1 MLTDCLDCL
10 DKPSNNSRGKEMA
23 EDFYASSLG
32 YVADQFQT
40 HTVDITQRL
49 QQLDHSSD
57 DFVSI
62 CQIC

>member
-1 MLTDCLDCL
+1 
-10 DKPSNNSRGKEMA
+10 MA

-49 QQLDHSSD
+49 QQLDHSSA

>member
-1 MLTDCLDCL
+1 MT
-10 DKPSNNSRGKEMA
+10 

-32 YVADQFQT
+32 YLADQFQKYA
-40 HTVDITQRL
+40 VDITQRL
-49 QQLDHSSD
+49 QQLDHSSN